1 LLGIVLSSSFG
12 DSRVFH
18 VRLHKSDP
26 HQTES
31 SETIVS
37 DQRFSFVHSNAWS
50 NKLAM
55 LVFFRVLMVWPAKNF
70 H

>member
-1 LLGIVLSSSFG
+1 
-12 DSRVFH
+12 